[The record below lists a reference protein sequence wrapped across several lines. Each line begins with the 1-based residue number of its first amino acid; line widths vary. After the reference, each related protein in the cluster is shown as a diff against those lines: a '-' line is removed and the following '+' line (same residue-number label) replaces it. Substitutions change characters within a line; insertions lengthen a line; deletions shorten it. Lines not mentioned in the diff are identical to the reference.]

1 VVERCRI
8 FWIPKI
14 RGIATKNRRKW
25 FKLRCDIAIKAL
37 RQKRLQV
44 EIFTL
49 QECSAALI
57 GSDFATF
64 LYSL

>member
-1 VVERCRI
+1 MGRM
-8 FWIPKI
+8 FWIAKI
-14 RGIATKNRRKW
+14 RGIATKNRAKW
-25 FKLRCDIAIKAL
+25 FNLRCDIAIKAL

-44 EIFTL
+44 EIFAL
-49 QECSAALI
+49 QEYFATLI